1 MILKQPPMYVNS
13 SYSIKGAR
21 LFSKSNGSLHRGRI
35 RESMGDVLESAGLIS
50 NFYCTYV
57 WVLFEALIM
66 PGGEL
71 SGPEQS
77 AKSVSKSS
85 NLAGAWE
92 ILGACI
98 RDTLGVPR
106 LAFPDFA
113 VLQLT
118 LIKLT
123 SLVWS
128 NSLVGASMPQ
138 LINLQPAHT
147 THIDRSYQGGPL
159 PPRISYGA
167 LGTIVKNCD
176 YILI

>member
-1 MILKQPPMYVNS
+1 MHVNS

-50 NFYCTYV
+50 NFYSTYF
-57 WVLFEALIM
+57 WVLFETLIM

-71 SGPEQS
+71 SEPEQS

-85 NLAGAWE
+85 NLAGTWE

-98 RDTLGVPR
+98 GDTLGVPR

-113 VLQLT
+113 VH
-118 LIKLT
+118 
-123 SLVWS
+123 
-128 NSLVGASMPQ
+128 N
-138 LINLQPAHT
+138 
-147 THIDRSYQGGPL
+147 
-159 PPRISYGA
+159 
-167 LGTIVKNCD
+167 
-176 YILI
+176 